1 MLELEGSSLVR
12 RVAGYC
18 RLFQELDAG
27 PRQGLVGRG
36 GGRGGGGAPWKQ
48 QITGGRSLTGCHSSA
63 LTPSCL
69 MSWLLV
75 SLRNLNP
82 GEGAKF

>member
-27 PRQGLVGRG
+27 PRQGLV